1 MLIIVLINIS
11 YLSDCIYHETNLFLW
26 NFLMSSQLRKELVSG
41 FYLFCHVKSLPLNTC
56 NLK

>member
-41 FYLFCHVKSLPLNTC
+41 FYLFCHEIFAFEHM
-56 NLK
+56 